1 MHVGLQFG
9 SQTPR
14 KAPWSRQP
22 TDTPIN
28 NHGSNM
34 TFMRNRSM
42 VLTNMDGMLVWET
55 NTTSTGVNRIV
66 LLNAS
71 NLVLKKKIG
80 QIL

>member
-22 TDTPIN
+22 TDTPV
-28 NHGSNM
+28 NM
-34 TFMRNRSM
+34 TFMRNKAM

-55 NTTSTGVNRIV
+55 NTTSTDVNRVV

-71 NLVLKKKIG
+71 NLVLKKKRG